1 MKRYLI
7 FFSLIIISCSAPH
20 NNDFSGVWKYVSG
33 SYTSD
38 DSTTKS
44 TSDEIK
50 SIKIFSGNYY
60 SLVTQM
66 VSSDNFFA
74 HSGLYNLEGDSYTE
88 SFKMHKNPEMIGKS
102 EIFTYQMKN
111 NQLIISNEFMQEGW
125 ERIE

>member
-1 MKRYLI
+1 MKRYTIL
-7 FFSLIIISCSAPH
+7 FTVLMMSCTTS
-20 NNDFSGVWKYVSG
+20 NDNEMNGAWKYVSG

-50 SIKIFSGNYY
+50 SMKIFSDNYY

-102 EIFTYQMKN
+102 ETFTYQMKN
-111 NQLIISNEFMQEGW
+111 NQLIISNEFMQEVW